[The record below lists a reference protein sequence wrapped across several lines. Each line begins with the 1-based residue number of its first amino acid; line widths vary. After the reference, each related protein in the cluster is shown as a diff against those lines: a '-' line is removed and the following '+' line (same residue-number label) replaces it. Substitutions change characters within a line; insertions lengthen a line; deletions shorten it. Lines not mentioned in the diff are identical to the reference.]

1 MSTAVVTQ
9 IKNQADPEFLAL
21 QYQEEQNEKEF
32 I

>member
-9 IKNQADPEFLAL
+9 IKNQADPEFLAQ